1 MSVKKYQIAP
11 FINTAI
17 DSDTGLVDKEN
28 PVWTRIKKT
37 TAFDLNMNPQTE
49 ERDYIADENPTV
61 DLLRYVPSFS
71 TPLVMHKG
79 EDDYDFIFSK
89 FANQKVG
96 EEAKAELCLV
106 FFQEPCDEPEEGEEH
121 VVFLAWKADCTLTI
135 NDLNSVDETIT
146 FDVAFND
153 EPEIG
158 YVTVDDGDIEFT
170 EGTYSAS

>member
-79 EDDYDFIFSK
+79 EDDYDFIFGK

-106 FFQEPCDEPEEGEEH
+106 FFQEPCDTPEEGEEH
-121 VVFLAWKADCTLTI
+121 AVFLAWKADCTLTI

-153 EPEIG
+153 EPAIG
-158 YVTVDDGDIEFT
+158 YVTVSDGDIEFD
-170 EGTYSAS
+170 EGTYSS